1 MRTGNLEWG
10 IIPSMSKPSVYL
22 ETSLVS
28 YLVAQPS
35 RDLIV
40 AAHQQLTVDWWQDQR
55 DTYELFISQVVLDE
69 ARAGDPQLAARRVAI
84 IDGITMLQISES
96 AIQLAN
102 NLIRSHAVPQ
112 KAAQDALHIAI
123 ACANGMSYLLT
134 WNCKH
139 IANAKMRGAID
150 TVCRQAGYVPPVI
163 CTPEELEE

>member
-1 MRTGNLEWG
+1 M
-10 IIPSMSKPSVYL
+10 PSVDKPSIYL

-28 YLVAQPS
+28 YLVAPPS

-40 AAHQQLTVDWWQDQR
+40 AAHQQLTVDWWQGQR
-55 DTYELFISQVVLDE
+55 GGYDLFISQVVVE
-69 ARAGDPQLAARRVAI
+69 EVRAGDPQLAARRVAI
-84 IDGITMLQISES
+84 IDGIAMLQISES
-96 AIQLAN
+96 AIQLAD
-102 NLIRSHAVPQ
+102 NLVKCHAVPQ

-139 IANAKMRGAID
+139 IANARMRGAID
-150 TVCRQAGYVPPVI
+150 MVCRQSGYVPPII